1 VAGLYFHIP
10 FRTARRSFDDAY
22 YEVIPDADRRERAME
37 RFTAAMQ
44 QELRLYAKEHAE
56 DEPIRT
62 IQAGGGRPSLLP
74 IRHVRSLVTTVLDV
88 FDASAFQQST
98 AELNP
103 ADGSKAYLDG
113 LRTLGFNRLSIA
125 ALSFYPDDL
134 KRLQTPHTAADAIRC
149 IRAAHDAGF
158 ETIAVDL
165 AFGWPGQSIERWEN
179 NLQQAVDMEIP
190 SVTVVEWH
198 PGRHAPSGKAPNGK
212 TPNGKTPNGKT
223 PNGKTPNGKAPDGKA
238 PDGDDE
244 ERLRMKHARQFKLAN
259 ELLGEAG
266 YEPYELTHFAQPGHE
281 ALHLQNT
288 YDHGSYIGV
297 GPSAE
302 SFWWPNRSPSRSATR
317 WTNVSNLDRYIQLL
331 NGQYSPIAYRQ
342 TADWTSLTR
351 EYIFLRLRTTRG
363 LDLTDLNERYGYDL
377 RAERERLLDT
387 LADNNL
393 VHSPDN
399 KTLRLTPS
407 GRLVADGIA
416 ERLMPE

>member
-1 VAGLYFHIP
+1 MTRVALPPSTRRPGRWPVSVAGLYFHIP

-44 QELRLYAKEHAE
+44 QELRLYAREHAE

-88 FDASAFQQST
+88 FDASTFQQST

-103 ADGSKAYLDG
+103 ADATTAYLNG

-134 KRLQTPHTAADAIRC
+134 KHLQTPHTAADAIRC
-149 IRAAHDAGF
+149 IRAAHEAGF

-198 PGRHAPSGKAPNGK
+198 PGRDAPK
-212 TPNGKTPNGKT
+212 
-223 PNGKTPNGKAPDGKA
+223 
-238 PDGDDE
+238 GDDAAGADA

-259 ELLGEAG
+259 ELLVDAG

-317 WTNVSNLDRYIQLL
+317 WTNVSNLDRYVQLL

-351 EYIFLRLRTTRG
+351 EYIFLRLRTPHG
-363 LDLTDLNERYGYDL
+363 LDLADLNERYGYDV
-377 RAERERLLDT
+377 RAERETLIAT

-393 VHSPDN
+393 IHSPDDHS
-399 KTLRLTPS
+399 LRLTRS